1 MCASTYV
8 DGGVLV
14 EKYFDSSYIWGAFPA
29 LLPFLKVTFMVTS
42 LSVLFGTL
50 FGLVL
55 AVAKIGGNTFF
66 KKLANGYTTILRCT
80 PSIVLLFL
88 VYYGIPAIG
97 SNLGIDL
104 NNIDKAIFV
113 VVAFSLQFA
122 AMMSEVI
129 RSAYLA
135 IDKGQ
140 FEAGVSIGLSSFQ
153 VYRRI
158 IFPQALVVA
167 IPNFGNGL
175 IALLQEGAL
184 AYTIGLIDVVGKAEL
199 IIASNYNTHALEI
212 YLALAVIYWIISII
226 IEQFFL
232 KLESVFGKGKRSLR
246 VS

>member
-1 MCASTYV
+1 M
-8 DGGVLV
+8 D
-14 EKYFDSSYIWGAFPA
+14 KYFDITFVWGAFPA
-29 LLPFLKVTFMVTS
+29 LFPFLKVTFIVTGF
-42 LSVLFGTL
+42 SVLFGL
-50 FGLVL
+50 AFGLLL
-55 AVAKIGGNTFF
+55 AIAKISNHFIF

-97 SNLGIDL
+97 SRFGLDFNQ
-104 NNIDKAIFV
+104 IDKVIFV
-113 VVAFSLQFA
+113 IIAFTLQFA
-122 AMMSEVI
+122 AIMSEVI
-129 RSAYLA
+129 RSAYES

-140 FEAGVSIGLSSFQ
+140 YEAGVSVGLTPFQ

-167 IPNFGNGL
+167 IPNFGNSL

-212 YLALAVIYWIISII
+212 YIALAVIYWILSIT
-226 IEQFFL
+226 IEQIFL
-232 KLESVFGKGKRSLR
+232 KIEEVFGRGKRSLNA
-246 VS
+246 S

>member
-1 MCASTYV
+1 M
-8 DGGVLV
+8 
-14 EKYFDSSYIWGAFPA
+14 EKYFDTSYIWEAFPV
-29 LLPFLKVTFMVTS
+29 LLPFLKVTFMVAGF
-42 LSVLFGTL
+42 SVLFGTI
-50 FGLVL
+50 FGLLL
-55 AVAKIGGNTFF
+55 AAAKIGGN
-66 KKLANGYTTILRCT
+66 KVVRKLANGYTTILRCT

-97 SNLGIDL
+97 NNFGIDL

-113 VVAFSLQFA
+113 VIAFTLQFA
-122 AMMSEVI
+122 AIMSEVI
-129 RSAYLA
+129 RSAYQS

-140 FEAGVSIGLSSFQ
+140 FEAGVSVGLSPLQ
-153 VYRRI
+153 AYRRI

-167 IPNFGNGL
+167 LPNFGNGL

-212 YLALAVIYWIISII
+212 FLALAVIYWVLSIL

-232 KLESVFGKGKRSLR
+232 KLEKFFSKGNQSLKTT
-246 VS
+246 